1 MSIYEQE
8 VTTLNEIRRKPTQ
21 NEAMTLEME
30 LEMLLMLEKGFGA
43 LWVVVGVE
51 LESRRCCLCLCQSW
65 LFVSFR
71 VATKKVRSK

>member
-1 MSIYEQE
+1 MSIYEEE

-51 LESRRCCLCLCQSW
+51 LESRRCCLYLVFVKVGCLCCA
-65 LFVSFR
+65 FVLQR
-71 VATKKVRSK
+71 KK